1 MAVKPFHSFVLFAA
15 MRTGS
20 NFLEQSLR
28 AVPGIICHGE
38 AFNPVFIAYPNQDT
52 LLGMSMAERDARPKA
67 LLDRIN
73 AAPGLNGFRY
83 FPDHDPRVLDDIL
96 NDTECAK
103 IVLSRN
109 PVDSYISLK
118 IARETGQWML
128 NDARRQKS
136 AIVRFDPAEF
146 QAHLDQTQNFHLH
159 VLRALQVSGQT
170 AFYLDYDDISD
181 SKVLTG
187 LCGFLGVD
195 AADVDATKSLVPQN
209 PGAVSEKVSNPAEMT
224 AALAASDHFNLSR
237 TPNFEPRRGPSVPGF
252 IAARAA
258 PLLFMPIRSGPS
270 AKVEAWLARLGAA
283 DQAGVTTGFTQA
295 SLRDWMRDHGAHR
308 KFTVLRHPVAR
319 AHAAFVDVVLSGQ
332 RPDLNDQL
340 ARHYKIRLPSADS
353 PDARVDLAAFKQ
365 FLRFIKLNLNGQTT
379 IRVDSAWASQTAVMT
394 GFAGLL
400 TPDAVIREA
409 DMAEDLAYL
418 CARIGV
424 PFAPLDPTPVDLI
437 GSLAAI
443 YDEDIEAL
451 TQAAYPRDYVNFGFT
466 RWQR

>member
-20 NFLEQSLR
+20 NFLEQSLQ

-38 AFNPVFIAYPNQDT
+38 AFNPVFIAYPNQDA

-96 NDTECAK
+96 KDTECAK

-109 PVDSYISLK
+109 PVDSYVSLK

-128 NDARRQKS
+128 NEARRLKS
-136 AIVRFDPAEF
+136 AIVRFDPVEF
-146 QAHLDQTQNFHLH
+146 QAHLDQTQDFHLH
-159 VLRALQVSGQT
+159 VLKALQVSGQT
-170 AFYLDYDDISD
+170 AYYLDYDDIGD

-195 AADVDATKSLVPQN
+195 AAEVEATKSLVPQN
-209 PGAVSEKVSNPAEMT
+209 PGAVTEKVSNPAEMK

-252 IAARAA
+252 MAAKAA

-270 AKVEAWLARLGAA
+270 AEVEAWLARLGPA

-319 AHAAFVDVVLSGQ
+319 AHAAFADMVLCGQ

-340 ARHYKIRLPSADS
+340 ARHYKIRLPSADNLD
-353 PDARVDLAAFKQ
+353 PKAHLAAFKR
-365 FLRFIKLNLNGQTT
+365 FLRFIKVNLNGQTN
-379 IRVDSAWASQTAVMT
+379 IRVDPAWASQTAVMT

-400 TPDAVIREA
+400 TPDAIIREE

-418 CARIGV
+418 CARLGV
-424 PFAPLDPTPVDLI
+424 PFAPLDPAPVDLI
-437 GSLAAI
+437 GPLAAI
-443 YDEDIEAL
+443 YDDDIEAL